1 MDTKEHLLYFFLQG
15 KISLS
20 QYDQKFLSNLQM
32 ICHEKNRVTSNQAA
46 LFDKLISKY
55 TKQLFKNN
63 VDVEQVKLLP
73 WKADLVPSTPEF
85 TGARVSIEDNNTL
98 LIRVPFNK
106 TFISDFRSVNDNP
119 FDWDR
124 DDKRY
129 VAEFSTYALKIAHT
143 LLPGY
148 FPYVSYCDSLL
159 SIINQLSIYDTVT
172 VWEPT
177 LVKVNDRLIVAGA
190 NHIIGDLVS
199 NMELHHDARTFY
211 ELSQMGIKI
220 HPSLINDDPKLKFAS
235 EFITE
240 VNLDNFTTV
249 AKWIVELN
257 PTNVTFGRGLV
268 NRIDKELRA
277 ILEKELHQGKK
288 NIVSRIS
295 RPSRQILLQYHS
307 QPDTKR
313 KYSSEAIGKCV
324 IIRNMRPIE
333 VR

>member
-55 TKQLFKNN
+55 SKQLFKNN
-63 VDVEQVKLLP
+63 VDVEQVKLLS

-119 FDWDR
+119 FDWNR
-124 DDKRY
+124 DDKKY
-129 VAEFSTYALKIAHT
+129 VAEFSTYALKIAYT
-143 LLPGY
+143 LLPDY
-148 FPYVSYCDSLL
+148 FPIVMYCDKLLSLL
-159 SIINQLSIYDTVT
+159 EQLSIYENVK

-177 LVKVNDRLIVAGA
+177 LVRVNGNLIVAGV
-190 NHIIGDLVS
+190 NNILGDMLA
-199 NMELHHDARTFY
+199 NMELNHDARTFY

-220 HPSLINDDPKLKFAS
+220 DPSLIDSPKLKFAS

-240 VNLDNFTTV
+240 VNLDNFTNV

-257 PTNVTFGRGLV
+257 PSNVLFGRGLV
-268 NRIDKELRA
+268 NRLDKELRSLLDHE
-277 ILEKELHQGKK
+277 INCGKRD
-288 NIVSRIS
+288 VVPRIS

>member
-55 TKQLFKNN
+55 SKQLFKNN
-63 VDVEQVKLLP
+63 VDVEQVKLLS

-129 VAEFSTYALKIAHT
+129 VAEFSTYALKIAHA

-148 FPYVSYCDSLL
+148 FPIVMYCDKLLSLL
-159 SIINQLSIYDTVT
+159 EQLSIYENVK

-177 LVKVNDRLIVAGA
+177 LVRVNGNLIVAGV
-190 NHIIGDLVS
+190 NNILGDMIA
-199 NMELHHDARTFY
+199 NMELNHDARTFY

-220 HPSLINDDPKLKFAS
+220 DPSLIDSPKLQFAS

-240 VNLDNFTTV
+240 VNLDEFSEV

-257 PTNVTFGRGLV
+257 PSNVLFGRGLV
-268 NRIDKELRA
+268 NIRSLLDHEINRS
-277 ILEKELHQGKK
+277 KK
-288 NIVSRIS
+288 DIVSRIS

>member
-55 TKQLFKNN
+55 SKQLFKNN
-63 VDVEQVKLLP
+63 VDVEQVKLLS
-73 WKADLVPSTPEF
+73 WKADLVPSTP
-85 TGARVSIEDNNTL
+85 
-98 LIRVPFNK
+98 
-106 TFISDFRSVNDNP
+106 
-119 FDWDR
+119 
-124 DDKRY
+124 
-129 VAEFSTYALKIAHT
+129 AEFSTYALKIAYT
-143 LLPGY
+143 LLPDY
-148 FPYVSYCDSLL
+148 FPIVMYCDKLLSLL
-159 SIINQLSIYDTVT
+159 EQLSIYENVK

-177 LVKVNDRLIVAGA
+177 LVRVNGNLIVAGV
-190 NHIIGDLVS
+190 NNILGDMLA
-199 NMELHHDARTFY
+199 NMELNHDARTFY

-220 HPSLINDDPKLKFAS
+220 DPSLIDSPKLKFAS

-240 VNLDNFTTV
+240 VNLDNFTNV

-257 PTNVTFGRGLV
+257 PSNVLFGRGLV
-268 NRIDKELRA
+268 NRLDKELRSLLDHE
-277 ILEKELHQGKK
+277 INCGKRD
-288 NIVSRIS
+288 VVPRIS